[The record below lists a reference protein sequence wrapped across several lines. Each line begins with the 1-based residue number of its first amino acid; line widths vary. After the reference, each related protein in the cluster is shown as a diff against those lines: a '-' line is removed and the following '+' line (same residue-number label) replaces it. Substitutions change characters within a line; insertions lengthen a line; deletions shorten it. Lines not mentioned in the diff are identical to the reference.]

1 MPDELSR
8 IAHLFLSSTASP
20 APQMTVRALL
30 VEHLPDPAAV
40 SKRIAAHFARQ
51 LGSAALLRFDNGS
64 ASLRLFSTAQT
75 PPKRPSGRSTLPH
88 LNDLSRALSDLPKAT
103 SMLLVALHPDSV
115 LLAQCPEISVVVC
128 PESKIVVDAYSQL
141 KRLAATRATD
151 LGLTVVD
158 CLSVVQ
164 GRSLAERLC
173 QAAKEFLGLI
183 LRLDAVVLR
192 SSRLQ
197 ERKLAQTAAV
207 DQATLARSI
216 DSLRR
221 A

>member
-8 IAHLFLSSTASP
+8 IAHLFLSTTASP

-30 VEHLPDPAAV
+30 VEHLPDPAPV
-40 SKRIAAHFARQ
+40 TKRIAAHFARQ
-51 LGSAALLRFDNGS
+51 LGSAALLRFDNGP
-64 ASLRLFSTAQT
+64 ATLRLFSTAQT
-75 PPKRPSGRSTLPH
+75 PPKPPSARGSLPH
-88 LNDLSRALSDLPKAT
+88 PNDLSRALSDLPKST
-103 SMLLVALHPDSV
+103 NMLLLDLHPDSA
-115 LLAQCPEISVVVC
+115 LLPQCPEISVVVC
-128 PESKIVVDAYSQL
+128 PQSKTVVDAYSQL
-141 KRLAATRATD
+141 KRLAATRPTD

-192 SSRLQ
+192 SSRLRQ
-197 ERKLAQTAAV
+197 RKLAQAATV
-207 DQATLARSI
+207 DQCTLTRSI
-216 DSLRR
+216 ASLRP

>member
-8 IAHLFLSSTASP
+8 IAHLFLSSADSP
-20 APQMTVRALL
+20 AGRMTVRALL
-30 VEHLPDPAAV
+30 VEHLPDPPAAN
-40 SKRIAAHFARQ
+40 KRIASHFARQ
-51 LGSAALLRFDNGS
+51 LGSAALLGFENGS
-64 ASLRLFSTAQT
+64 ASLRLFSTGQT
-75 PPKRPSGRSTLPH
+75 PAKRRSGRSSLSDVK
-88 LNDLSRALSDLPKAT
+88 DLSRAVSDLPKCT
-103 SMLLVALHPDSV
+103 SMLLVALQPDSA

-141 KRLAATRATD
+141 KRHAGTRAGD

-197 ERKLAQTAAV
+197 ERKLAQTATV
-207 DQATLARSI
+207 DQAALAGSI
-216 DSLRR
+216 DSLRQ